1 MKIKS
6 RKQINESDKVDRVYN
21 RLVQI
26 SEFLQKNKSE
36 TNCNNIANT
45 INIDSGFI
53 SYLKNQKLIVT
64 NSSGYYM
71 WNKSVPLSTYPLAK
85 TCYDNYYKIKSLK
98 QTKIRNTVT
107 VVEEKPKVKRSY
119 NKKSIEKPGNNYW
132 NFLGGLVKIKKWY

>member
-6 RKQINESDKVDRVYN
+6 KKQMNESDKVDRVYN

-36 TNCNNIANT
+36 TSCNIIANT
-45 INIDSGFI
+45 INIDAGFI

-85 TCYDNYYKIKSLK
+85 TCYDNYYKVKSLK
-98 QTKIRNTVT
+98 QDKVKNTVT
-107 VVEEKPKVKRSY
+107 VTKEKPKVKRSY

-132 NFLGGLVKIKKWY
+132 NFLGGLIKIKKWY

>member
-6 RKQINESDKVDRVYN
+6 RKQMNESDKVDRVYN

-36 TNCNNIANT
+36 TSCNSIANT
-45 INIDSGFI
+45 INIDSGFV
-53 SYLKNQKLIVT
+53 SYLKHQKLIVT

-98 QTKIRNTVT
+98 QTKIRNTIT
-107 VVEEKPKVKRSY
+107 VVEETPKLKRNY

-132 NFLGGLVKIKKWY
+132 NFLGGLIKIKKWY